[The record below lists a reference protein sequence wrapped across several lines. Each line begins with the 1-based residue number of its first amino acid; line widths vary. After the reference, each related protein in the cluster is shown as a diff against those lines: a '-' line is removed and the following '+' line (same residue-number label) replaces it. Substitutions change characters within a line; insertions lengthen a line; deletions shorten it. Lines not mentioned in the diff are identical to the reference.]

1 MCRVVGWNG
10 LGRGKTEVAKAVH
23 VKPDRL
29 IKIRTTVLI
38 LNMLGYH
45 CRILRGRTENKL
57 QGGRGKQ

>member
-1 MCRVVGWNG
+1 M
-10 LGRGKTEVAKAVH
+10 GRGKTEVAKAVH